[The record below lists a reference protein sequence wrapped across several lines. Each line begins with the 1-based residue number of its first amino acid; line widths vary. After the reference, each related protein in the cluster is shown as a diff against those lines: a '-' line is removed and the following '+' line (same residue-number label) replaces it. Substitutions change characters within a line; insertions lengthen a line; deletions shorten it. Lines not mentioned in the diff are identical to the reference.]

1 MCFQQIQFTI
11 WLQSTTSPYINSV
24 IFASSH
30 AKLFQMTS
38 NDKIN
43 FKGKQKKLVVLVLKA
58 GLVTERNRNRVT
70 CN

>member
-1 MCFQQIQFTI
+1 
-11 WLQSTTSPYINSV
+11 
-24 IFASSH
+24 
-30 AKLFQMTS
+30 MTS